1 MFALDLFNT
10 PYEKELQEGAVDNT
24 VARLIEPLSLRAAE
38 IRTQLRNGNL
48 KGSEMAALEKEYEDL
63 VAKRLDIIHGRQPTT
78 QDECM
83 GYGGLGEAGPRPEDV
98 PAYLRKQQGQAPLT
112 PAQVK
117 GPRPDTLSDPRN
129 LEQARGEQNPLEEQD
144 TPATVAQG
152 IYNEMI
158 RAWQDE
164 KDYIVLPFPDSHNA
178 TLTRPQLWNALVT
191 LGQVTPNRRA
201 KYVESKFNDFETFMR
216 WASQLK
222 RYKVPPKQKKNAQM
236 DLGIQPAAVAPT
248 ANPQTPV
255 AEAQK
260 KNSEEPDLTGNTAQD
275 ASVQRELQRVRAR
288 HPAARSDIEA
298 LVKDEIVN
306 QERVNQEIEHLET
319 IDSQQDDK
327 LNQVLSLNTQQEQE
341 ITRLNQQLASL
352 DGKLNQALGRAPATT
367 PTTAPTK
374 QVAEPTQ
381 PGTVSAPA
389 PVSAPTTEPGATAE
403 PVADKSAAEIARLEK
418 QIQQLEL
425 VMTLKTPAQQDDLRD
440 RIDALE
446 KERDAKIEKQ
456 QAATAKGVATR
467 KANKAKAAAA
477 VATDTAA
484 KTTPKEKPADDE
496 LPFKGKGQ
504 APGMGGI
511 SAMAGSNKST
521 AKSKYQKGGHDYLSD
536 ILSGAGKEHLTPD
549 EQDQEIKF
557 NPAELTSENTDNP
570 LDQGS
575 GQQLRRTP
583 DIRRI
588 KQVKDYER
596 MFKQDMANRVQDR
609 DADDDEQDLRDV
621 DETRAA
627 IYRVGDAKPKFR
639 YGTEAQHGLY
649 GRVQVGRTDDDGRVQ
664 IHYQRNGKNYSHP
677 VDPNTLNR
685 TGDKVAEG
693 NMKALA
699 TAGQSVPAVA
709 GTYTVCKRKG
719 ADWVAIQPHDSKES
733 AERHAQNIKNKYP
746 SMQMAVRDPS
756 GNYTEI
762 GVKKPSAASK
772 PSQAY
777 NDGAADR
784 WYHRPLR
791 NDYAKG
797 TKDHQDYID
806 GYSGRR
812 FTKEGVTESANLSNL
827 TPDEIKGIGMMIQDG
842 HDIPTIIRIFDNKP
856 TAEQIT
862 AIATAN
868 MQQGVAESEFTISD
882 DPSAHIKILF
892 LKTING
898 NEYRLVKQGDVYK
911 IYVNRSTKNKKVFS
925 SFDLAKKALQ
935 QLLLNAVH
943 TGEQGVAEMDKSQR
957 PPSRH
962 GDYPLGAKGTTVK
975 PTTPKKVVKDLTKVL
990 DKAFDT
996 KEVKEDTGSWIVYDP
1011 ETKQIK
1017 KRFKTHTAGKSYANT
1032 HGLGFASSEYYFDQV
1047 KDKQPVAETVTDIK
1061 SEMAK
1066 VYRRLA
1072 PKIERYR
1079 DSFLAGQLYDELE
1092 NIAELHGAEAEFK
1105 RMMAGARNRAH
1116 MDYDTNPGGFQ
1127 NWFWYLP
1134 FEDEELNEVKEIRTR
1149 EDFLRERDRLY
1160 RLVQLETDPASKQ
1173 IIRTEIRNLERRA
1186 AEEGWVKFVNE
1197 ESSTSSEAVE
1207 RAILHRIMVDDKLR
1221 NMAMDVGMDKMFQAV
1236 EEVAYNVGDVDE
1248 IGTRDV
1254 SAYVNQVKQILGV
1267 DDSYDDADE
1276 FGMPGSEFFPDEK
1289 LDEKWSQKY
1298 KSSINCTNPKG
1309 FSQKAH
1315 CAGRKK

>member
-63 VAKRLDIIHGRQPTT
+63 VAKRLDIIHGRKPAT

-83 GYGGLGEAGPRPEDV
+83 GYGGLGEAGLPDV
-98 PAYLRKQQGQAPLT
+98 ADKQAKMSRLNQPGRAGTDVVTSQQRVNPNPDKGIIGHAKDWLT
-112 PAQVK
+112 GK
-117 GPRPDTLSDPRN
+117 GGLGKEGPTYESELD
-129 LEQARGEQNPLEEQD
+129 EQD
-144 TPATVAQG
+144 APATVAQG

-306 QERVNQEIEHLET
+306 QERVNQEIERLET

-327 LNQVLSLNTQQEQE
+327 LNQVLSLNTQQEAE

-352 DGKLNQALGRAPATT
+352 DGKLNQALGRAPAAT

-374 QVAEPTQ
+374 QAAEPTQ

-389 PVSAPTTEPGATAE
+389 PVSAPTTEPGSTAE

-484 KTTPKEKPADDE
+484 KTASKEKPADDE

-504 APGMGGI
+504 APGMAGI

-549 EQDQEIKF
+549 EQDREVKF
-557 NPAELTSENTDNP
+557 DPAELAEVDEGQLGQATPHAIYIDNQLWRVYADSKTALDMEKKVKASLKAQGRDQQVKVSPYYQGISEGFQDFGKKEPYAVCLAGKPVKKFDYYEDARRFHDNWKKKLYREGDKAKADKITLMPLNLKEFAPGGGSISPPTKPPKNDGDRWEDEDDDDQWHPRKRTEEDLHNP
-570 LDQGS
+570 LGDQIKALLKKKAKIVWYPWADREQDTQHRTQAVIRQVTKEQIIDGRHIVFFKYCWRPWYKTAKGMELGGWRCDQSQLPPNAHKYLALGPVGS
-575 GQQLRRTP
+575 GT
-583 DIRRI
+583 
-588 KQVKDYER
+588 YEL
-596 MFKQDMANRVQDR
+596 
-609 DADDDEQDLRDV
+609 QDLAKNPDWKDPRSPEEIEWQRRLDDL
-621 DETRAA
+621 DE
-627 IYRVGDAKPKFR
+627 
-639 YGTEAQHGLY
+639 
-649 GRVQVGRTDDDGRVQ
+649 
-664 IHYQRNGKNYSHP
+664 
-677 VDPNTLNR
+677 
-685 TGDKVAEG
+685 
-693 NMKALA
+693 
-699 TAGQSVPAVA
+699 
-709 GTYTVCKRKG
+709 
-719 ADWVAIQPHDSKES
+719 
-733 AERHAQNIKNKYP
+733 
-746 SMQMAVRDPS
+746 
-756 GNYTEI
+756 
-762 GVKKPSAASK
+762 ASK
-772 PSQAY
+772 
-777 NDGAADR
+777 
-784 WYHRPLR
+784 
-791 NDYAKG
+791 
-797 TKDHQDYID
+797 
-806 GYSGRR
+806 
-812 FTKEGVTESANLSNL
+812 
-827 TPDEIKGIGMMIQDG
+827 
-842 HDIPTIIRIFDNKP
+842 
-856 TAEQIT
+856 
-862 AIATAN
+862 
-868 MQQGVAESEFTISD
+868 QGVA
-882 DPSAHIKILF
+882 
-892 LKTING
+892 
-898 NEYRLVKQGDVYK
+898 
-911 IYVNRSTKNKKVFS
+911 
-925 SFDLAKKALQ
+925 
-935 QLLLNAVH
+935 
-943 TGEQGVAEMDKSQR
+943 
-957 PPSRH
+957 
-962 GDYPLGAKGTTVK
+962 
-975 PTTPKKVVKDLTKVL
+975 
-990 DKAFDT
+990 
-996 KEVKEDTGSWIVYDP
+996 EDTGSWIVYDP

-1017 KRFKTHTAGKSYANT
+1017 KRFKTHTAGKSYAQT
-1032 HGLGFASSEYYFDQV
+1032 HGLGFASSEHYFDRV
-1047 KDKQPVAETVTDIK
+1047 KPAVTTEGIVASGPSQPLDDRAIRKMVWDTMKINADTGEQALQRALAVLAKKPQSRMVQDLQDKFQSLADRLSQGVTETVTDVRA
-1061 SEMAK
+1061 EMAR

-1092 NIAELHGAEAEFK
+1092 NLAELHGAEAEFK

-1134 FEDEELNEVKEIRTR
+1134 FADDELNEVKEIRTR

-1160 RLVQLETDPASKQ
+1160 RLVQIETDPASKQ

-1197 ESSTSSEAVE
+1197 ESSTSSDAVE

-1221 NMAMDVGMDKMFQAV
+1221 NMAMDVGMDKVFQAV

-1248 IGTRDV
+1248 IGSSDV
-1254 SAYVNQVKQILGV
+1254 SGWIHQVKQILG
-1267 DDSYDDADE
+1267 AE
-1276 FGMPGSEFFPDEK
+1276 
-1289 LDEKWSQKY
+1289 
-1298 KSSINCTNPKG
+1298 
-1309 FSQKAH
+1309 
-1315 CAGRKK
+1315 

>member
-1 MFALDLFNT
+1 MFALDLFNNDH
-10 PYEKELQEGAVDNT
+10 ERRLAEGAVD
-24 VARLIEPLSLRAAE
+24 
-38 IRTQLRNGNL
+38 
-48 KGSEMAALEKEYEDL
+48 KLEQRRIDDLAMKMDDL
-63 VAKRLDIIHGRQPTT
+63 VARAKKADTPEAKAALIKEFQKCKDERDSYFKIK
-78 QDECM
+78 DECM
-83 GYGGLGEAGPRPEDV
+83 GYGGIVGEAGLPDV
-98 PAYLRKQQGQAPLT
+98 ADKQAKMARLNQPDRVGADVVTSQQRVNPNPNKGIIGHAKDWLT
-112 PAQVK
+112 GK
-117 GPRPDTLSDPRN
+117 GGLGKEGPTYESELD
-129 LEQARGEQNPLEEQD
+129 EQD
-144 TPATVAQG
+144 APATVAQG

-236 DLGIQPAAVAPT
+236 SMDLQPQAVAPVAAT
-248 ANPQTPV
+248 NPQMPV

-260 KNSEEPDLTGNTAQD
+260 KNSKEPDLTGDTAQD

-306 QERVNQEIEHLET
+306 QERVGQEIERLET

-327 LNQVLSLNTQQEQE
+327 LNRVLSLNTQQEAE

-352 DGKLNQALGRAPATT
+352 DGKLNQALGRAPAAT

-374 QVAEPTQ
+374 QVAEPVQ
-381 PGTVSAPA
+381 PGTVSAPT
-389 PVSAPTTEPGATAE
+389 PISAPITEPDAIAE
-403 PVADKSAAEIARLEK
+403 PIADKSAAEIARLEK

-425 VMTLKTPAQQDDLRD
+425 MMTLKTPAQQDDLRD

-484 KTTPKEKPADDE
+484 KTAPKEKPADDE

-504 APGMGGI
+504 APGMAGI

-557 NPAELTSENTDNP
+557 DPAELTSENTDNP
-570 LDQGS
+570 LDYGS

-596 MFKQDMANRVQDR
+596 IFKQDMANRVQDR
-609 DADDDEQDLRDV
+609 DVDDDEQDLRDV

-627 IYRVGDAKPKFR
+627 IYRVGGAKPKFR

-677 VDPNTLNR
+677 VDPTTLNR

-699 TAGQSVPAVA
+699 ADGQSVPAVA

-772 PSQAY
+772 PSQVSQAY
-777 NDGAADR
+777 NDGAADK
-784 WYHRPLR
+784 WYHRQPR

-812 FTKEGVTESANLSNL
+812 FTKEGVAEGATVAYTVLVVDPETYEKKKLNISAL
-827 TPDEIKGIGMMIQDG
+827 TKEHAKEKAEAKG
-842 HDIPTIIRIFDNKP
+842 
-856 TAEQIT
+856 
-862 AIATAN
+862 
-868 MQQGVAESEFTISD
+868 
-882 DPSAHIKILF
+882 
-892 LKTING
+892 
-898 NEYRLVKQGDVYK
+898 YK
-911 IYVNRSTKNKKVFS
+911 VLRVDS
-925 SFDLAKKALQ
+925 
-935 QLLLNAVH
+935 
-943 TGEQGVAEMDKSQR
+943 EQGVAEAVPTIQGTAKSQ
-957 PPSRH
+957 P
-962 GDYPLGAKGTTVK
+962 GADYTGEDLVRDANALFTAGGFKLADKEVEPRDIDD
-975 PTTPKKVVKDLTKVL
+975 PKKINTTYYWRKKIKGLTPDQGQVQQLMIEIYNYAPKRTYWAINDWANDGARVTPDLAQKLWRRMEKTIKDSI
-990 DKAFDT
+990 DT
-996 KEVKEDTGSWIVYDP
+996 AERENYWYSMTGNGKKPKGLEEDTGSWIVYDP

-1017 KRFKTHTAGKSYANT
+1017 RRFKTHTAGKSYAQT

-1047 KDKQPVAETVTDIK
+1047 KEKTVAENDDWDDGEWTDDPSQHVVVKSQQPTRYPESVLRAIQQNPAMRADIIRDYKRKQQQGVTETVTDIK

-1092 NIAELHGAEAEFK
+1092 NLAELHGAEAEFK

-1134 FEDEELNEVKEIRTR
+1134 FGDQEI
-1149 EDFLRERDRLY
+1149 
-1160 RLVQLETDPASKQ
+1160 S
-1173 IIRTEIRNLERRA
+1173 
-1186 AEEGWVKFVNE
+1186 E
-1197 ESSTSSEAVE
+1197 ESSTSTDAVE

-1221 NMAMDVGMDKMFQAV
+1221 NMAMDVGMDKVFQAV

-1248 IGTRDV
+1248 IGSSDV
-1254 SAYVNQVKQILGV
+1254 SGWINQVKQILGV
-1267 DDSYDDADE
+1267 EA
-1276 FGMPGSEFFPDEK
+1276 
-1289 LDEKWSQKY
+1289 
-1298 KSSINCTNPKG
+1298 
-1309 FSQKAH
+1309 
-1315 CAGRKK
+1315 R